1 MLGSP
6 PPDAEAAHARARQLA
21 AALGVPL
28 PGGAAA
34 NTAPASTAPAS
45 TAPASTAPAST
56 APALLLLECELLPHH
71 ARRQL
76 PPPLWAGGAALP
88 LLQAE
93 LAWLDTEA
101 LQLR

>member
-21 AALGVPL
+21 ASLGVPL
-28 PGGAAA
+28 PAGAA
-34 NTAPASTAPAS
+34 ASTAP
-45 TAPASTAPAST
+45 TSTAPAST

-101 LQLR
+101 LQPR

>member
-6 PPDAEAAHARARQLA
+6 PPDAEAAHVRARQLA
-21 AALGVPL
+21 ASLGVPL
-28 PGGAAA
+28 PAGAA
-34 NTAPASTAPAS
+34 
-45 TAPASTAPAST
+45 ASTAPAST

-101 LQLR
+101 LQPR

>member
-1 MLGSP
+1 MLGAP

-34 NTAPASTAPAS
+34 NTAPAS

-101 LQLR
+101 LQRR

>member
-28 PGGAAA
+28 PGGGA
-34 NTAPASTAPAS
+34 ASTAPAS
-45 TAPASTAPAST
+45 RAPAST

-101 LQLR
+101 LQPR

>member
-1 MLGSP
+1 MLGAP
-6 PPDAEAAHARARQLA
+6 PPDAEALHARARQLA

-28 PGGAAA
+28 PGGAA
-34 NTAPASTAPAS
+34 
-45 TAPASTAPAST
+45 AST

-101 LQLR
+101 LQRRSP